1 MATSISSDAFTG
13 LFVLLFGL
21 LLIAALCARG
31 NVRRRTGVAGR
42 GGGRLAETGLGSGR
56 TRGRE
61 SDFPSLEAYG
71 RQFEEAIE
79 KIRLRRQAFRRG
91 R

>member
-1 MATSISSDAFTG
+1 MAMPISSDAFTG
-13 LFVLLFGL
+13 FLVLFVGLLF
-21 LLIAALCARG
+21 IAALHARG
-31 NVRRRTGVAGR
+31 IGRRRTGVAGR

-91 R
+91 K